1 MTNIC
6 LMISLYLWLH
16 IFCCILKKKKK
27 PLYKKLRNE
36 KLTFLEL
43 GMKMNSMQNL
53 KIETIYAKQ
62 NLKFVAPPSWLNNIH
77 ID

>member
-1 MTNIC
+1 
-6 LMISLYLWLH
+6 
-16 IFCCILKKKKK
+16 
-27 PLYKKLRNE
+27 
-36 KLTFLEL
+36 
-43 GMKMNSMQNL
+43 MQTL

>member
-16 IFCCILKKKKK
+16 IFCCILKKKN
-27 PLYKKLRNE
+27 LYKKKLRNE

-43 GMKMNSMQNL
+43 GMKMNSMQTL